1 MTLPDTPSVTFL
13 QDSGVGFT
21 PLTLPDGRVIDPCGL
36 ALALA
41 SLSARQVKA
50 LGLRTSG
57 IYGPPGSTSSRSAGL
72 QSSLESR
79 LQARLSM
86 IGSTLYTLTWKAW
99 VTPSGVSRSRL
110 RASVRRTSATET
122 TGWPTPTTRDWKDG
136 KAQPNVPLNALLG
149 RVSWLAG
156 WPTPMAG
163 TPAQNGNNA
172 AGNNDSSRRTVALAG
187 WPTPTVGN
195 AMGSQTCEGMSATGR
210 MPDGRKV
217 AVALPHVAGMAGWPT
232 PMARDHFPAHSPEY
246 IAAKKAQGH
255 GMSNLNDPVQLS
267 GWPTPRAADG
277 EKNVRTAEGALREI
291 ERKGSP
297 QDLSMATA
305 ISGPARFT
313 ASGEMLIG
321 SDAQMESGGQLRPGH
336 SRWLMGY
343 PIAWDL
349 CAPLPKRRGGK

>member
-1 MTLPDTPSVTFL
+1 MTLPDTPNVTFL
-13 QDSGVGFT
+13 QVSGVGFT

-86 IGSTLYTLTWKAW
+86 LGSTLYTLTWKAW

-110 RASVRRTSATET
+110 RASVRRISET
-122 TGWPTPTTRDWKDG
+122 GTT
-136 KAQPNVPLNALLG
+136 
-149 RVSWLAG
+149 
-156 WPTPMAG
+156 
-163 TPAQNGNNA
+163 
-172 AGNNDSSRRTVALAG
+172 G

-195 AMGSQTCEGMSATGR
+195 AMGSQSCEGMSATGR

-217 AVALPHVAGMAGWPT
+217 SVALPHVATMA
-232 PMARDHFPAHSPEY
+232 A
-246 IAAKKAQGH
+246 
-255 GMSNLNDPVQLS
+255 
-267 GWPTPRAADG
+267 WPTPRAADG
-277 EKNVRTAEGALREI
+277 EKNMRTLDGAMSEI
-291 ERKGSP
+291 DRKGSP
-297 QDLSMATA
+297 QDLCMAA
-305 ISGPARFT
+305 VICSGWPTPQAFDATNDGNPRALRYKGNAPSEAGNTRNPDLPGSYRGDLKDWAGLATPARLT
-313 ASGEMLIG
+313 ASGEMLTG
-321 SDAQMESGGQLRPGH
+321 SDAAMASGGQLNPAH

-343 PIAWDL
+343 PVQWDF
-349 CAPLPKRRGGK
+349 CAPTMQRKRK